1 MRDIMID
8 TFEKLE
14 SDRQVAFL
22 LGLSQTV
29 VDLLISSSA
38 YKDINSAMKACWGW
52 LENKK
57 YSGDEIYYLLDD
69 GTEFTGLFMQMQDEN
84 EPLKE
89 LVWGCIVDAIS
100 FINWRAYQFDNE
112 EYLPAPIE
120 NVDESM
126 LQQFLDGF
134 YEIKP
139 INQVL
144 VKEFINYLKDSNTS
158 LKKDDIMNFLKG
170 VQ

>member
-1 MRDIMID
+1 MID
-8 TFEKLE
+8 IFEKLE

-22 LGLSQTV
+22 LGLSETV

-38 YKDINSAMKACWGW
+38 YKDINSALKVCWEW
-52 LENKK
+52 LENKR

-84 EPLKE
+84 DPLKE

-100 FINWRAYQFDNE
+100 FSNWRAYQFDNE

-120 NVDESM
+120 NVDESI

-134 YEIKP
+134 YDIKL
-139 INQVL
+139 INKIVA
-144 VKEFINYLKDSNTS
+144 KEFMNYLMDSNNS
-158 LKKDDIMNFLKG
+158 LKKDDIINFLKG
-170 VQ
+170 LQ

>member
-1 MRDIMID
+1 MLD
-8 TFEKLE
+8 TIEKLE

-22 LGLSQTV
+22 LGLSETI

-38 YKDINSAMKACWGW
+38 YKDIKSAMKVCWEW
-52 LENKK
+52 LENRG
-57 YSGDEIYYLLDD
+57 YSGDGIYYLLDD
-69 GTEFTGLFMQMQDEN
+69 GTEYTGLFMQMQDEK

-100 FINWRAYQFDNE
+100 FTNWRAYQFDKE

-120 NVDESM
+120 NVDESI

-134 YEIKP
+134 YEIKQ
-139 INQVL
+139 INKVV

-158 LKKDDIMNFLKG
+158 LKKDDIMNFIKG

>member
-1 MRDIMID
+1 MLV
-8 TFEKLE
+8 TFEKFE

-22 LGLSQTV
+22 LGLSETV

-38 YKDINSAMKACWGW
+38 YEDINNAMKTCWGW
-52 LENKK
+52 LGNKSC
-57 YSGDEIYYLLDD
+57 SGDEIYYLLDD

-84 EPLKE
+84 DPLKE

-100 FINWRAYQFDNE
+100 FTNWRAYQFDNE

-120 NVDESM
+120 NVDESI

-134 YEIKP
+134 YEIKL
-139 INQVL
+139 INEEV

-158 LKKDDIMNFLKG
+158 LKKDDIMYFLKG
-170 VQ
+170 LL